1 MLRPA
6 IKKDDSSWGI
16 SLAATESGVEI
27 EKEGRERVAYDGRV
41 AVAGLVE
48 KTRKVRSPAT
58 IYGGITIA
66 GQRSSE
72 SSQVKK
78 AYRAPKNCYSVRNRR
93 STRDSLNS
101 EKNTVRNYARV
112 G

>member
-1 MLRPA
+1 MLRPP
-6 IKKDDSSWGI
+6 IKKDDSSWGT
-16 SLAATESGVEI
+16 SPPTTESGVEI

-66 GQRSSE
+66 GQRSSK
-72 SSQVKK
+72 SSQTKK
-78 AYRAPKNCYSVRNRR
+78 ANRAQDCYSIRNRR
-93 STRDSLNS
+93 GTRDSLNR
-101 EKNTVRNYARV
+101 EKDSLRNYARV